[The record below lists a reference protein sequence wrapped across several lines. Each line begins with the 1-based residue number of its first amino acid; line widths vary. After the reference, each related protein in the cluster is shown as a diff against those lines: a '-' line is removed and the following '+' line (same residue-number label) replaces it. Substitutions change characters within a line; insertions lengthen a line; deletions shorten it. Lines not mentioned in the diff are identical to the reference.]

1 MAKMKRKKGKRV
13 PWNKGRKV
21 GQRVPLSLSEVNRVK
36 KMLAKRGDTGLRDR
50 ALFLTAIDTKLR
62 SQELLG
68 LTVKVVRK
76 RNREMRDTFEL
87 TTARHGQGVRCE
99 LSKITMRVLEK
110 WINHSAKKPND
121 YLFTGRRGEV
131 LTPLS
136 VRQFRRLVK
145 IWTEGIGLDESV
157 YGTESLRRTGANYR

>member
-36 KMLAKRGDTGLRDR
+36 KMLTKRGDTGLRDR

-76 RNREMRDTFEL
+76 RNREMRDTGN
-87 TTARHGQGVRCE
+87 AIVRCVTH
-99 LSKITMRVLEK
+99 L
-110 WINHSAKKPND
+110 N
-121 YLFTGRRGEV
+121 
-131 LTPLS
+131 
-136 VRQFRRLVK
+136 
-145 IWTEGIGLDESV
+145 
-157 YGTESLRRTGANYR
+157 